1 VGAPLL
7 RSDPSAVPQAGE
19 GANVRCARPRRF
31 DDAGENFLMAAANR
45 TLMVMAGGTGGH
57 VYPAL
62 AVADALRARGW
73 DVFWLGT
80 RAGLEARVV
89 PAAGIDMVWVAMGGV
104 RGKGLVTKLLLPAML
119 LVAFWQSLAAIL
131 GRRPDVVLGMGG
143 YTAFPGGMMASLLR
157 RPLVIHEQNSV
168 GGLTNRVLACL
179 ADRVLT
185 AFPGVFTHAQD
196 KPLPC
201 RRVAAEWVGNPVR
214 EGIAALAAAAPTAH
228 GGPLRLLVVG
238 GSLGASAL
246 NELVPRALALL
257 PADKRPQ
264 VVHQSGRQHL
274 DILRANYAAAGVAAD
289 VRDYIE
295 DMAAEYR
302 ACDVAICRAGA
313 MTVAE
318 LACAGVPAVLVP
330 FPFAVDDHQTG
341 NAAFLADAGA
351 AWLMQQRDLTPEKL
365 ATLIGGL
372 DRATLATM
380 SDKARA
386 LARPDAT
393 ARVADVCEE
402 LAGKGS
408 GIGSQGSG
416 STA

>member
-1 VGAPLL
+1 
-7 RSDPSAVPQAGE
+7 
-19 GANVRCARPRRF
+19 
-31 DDAGENFLMAAANR
+31 MAALNR

-73 DVFWLGT
+73 EVFWLGT

-89 PAAGIDMVWVAMGGV
+89 PAAGIDMVWVSMGGV
-104 RGKGLVTKLLLPAML
+104 RGKGVLKKLLLPATL
-119 LVAFWQSLAAIL
+119 LVAFWQSLVAIL
-131 GRRPDVVLGMGG
+131 KRRPDVVLGMGG
-143 YTAFPGGMMASLLR
+143 YTAFPGGMMASLLNK
-157 RPLVIHEQNSV
+157 PLVIHEQNSI

-185 AFPGVFTHAQD
+185 AFPKVFTHAHD
-196 KPLPC
+196 KPIPC
-201 RRVAAEWVGNPVR
+201 RRVTTEWVGNPVR
-214 EGIAALAAAAPTAH
+214 TGIAAAAPMAH
-228 GGPLRLLVVG
+228 SGPLRLLVVG
-238 GSLGASAL
+238 GSLGAQAL
-246 NELVPRALALL
+246 NERVPQALALL

-274 DILRANYAAAGVAAD
+274 DALRANYAAADVEAE

-295 DMAAEYR
+295 DMAAAYR
-302 ACDVAICRAGA
+302 DCDFAICRAGA

-341 NAAFLADAGA
+341 NAEFLADAGA
-351 AWLMQQRDLTPEKL
+351 AWLIQQKDLTAEKL

-372 DRATLATM
+372 DRTTLAAM
-380 SDKARA
+380 SDKALE
-386 LARPDAT
+386 LAKPDAT
-393 ARVADVCEE
+393 RQVADICEA
-402 LAGKGS
+402 LAK
-408 GIGSQGSG
+408 
-416 STA
+416 

>member
-1 VGAPLL
+1 
-7 RSDPSAVPQAGE
+7 
-19 GANVRCARPRRF
+19 
-31 DDAGENFLMAAANR
+31 MAAVNR

-89 PAAGIDMVWVAMGGV
+89 PAAGIDMVWVSMGGV
-104 RGKGLVTKLLLPAML
+104 RGKGLLKKLLLPAML

-131 GRRPDVVLGMGG
+131 ARRPDVVLGMGG
-143 YTAFPGGMMASLLR
+143 YTAFPGGMMASLMN

-185 AFPGVFTHAQD
+185 AFPDVFTHAHD
-196 KPLPC
+196 KPIPC
-201 RRVAAEWVGNPVR
+201 RTVDTEWVGNPVR
-214 EGIAALAAAAPTAH
+214 TDIAAVPADDRAART
-228 GGPLRLLVVG
+228 GPLRLLVVG
-238 GSLGASAL
+238 GSLGAAAL
-246 NELVPRALALL
+246 NTLVPQALALL

-274 DILRANYAAAGVAAD
+274 DALRANYAAAGVDAA
-289 VRDYIE
+289 VRDYI
-295 DMAAEYR
+295 DNMADEYR
-302 ACDVAICRAGA
+302 ASDFAICRSGA

-341 NAAFLADAGA
+341 NAEFLSDAGA
-351 AWLMQQRDLTPEKL
+351 GWLVQQKDLTAEKL
-365 ATLIGGL
+365 AALIGGL
-372 DRATLATM
+372 DRASLAAM
-380 SDKARA
+380 SDQA
-386 LARPDAT
+386 LKLAKPDAT
-393 ARVADVCEE
+393 RQVADICEA
-402 LAGKGS
+402 LAEGS
-408 GIGSQGSG
+408 GIRGQGSG
-416 STA
+416 KNA

>member
-1 VGAPLL
+1 
-7 RSDPSAVPQAGE
+7 
-19 GANVRCARPRRF
+19 
-31 DDAGENFLMAAANR
+31 MAAVNR

-80 RAGLEARVV
+80 KAGLEARVV

-104 RGKGLVTKLLLPAML
+104 RGKGLLKKVLLPAML
-119 LVAFWQSLAAIL
+119 LVAFWQSLRAIL
-131 GRRPDVVLGMGG
+131 QRRPDVVLGMGG
-143 YTAFPGGMMASLLR
+143 YTAFPGGMMASLIN

-185 AFPGVFTHAQD
+185 AFPKVFTHAHD
-196 KPLPC
+196 RPIPC
-201 RRVAAEWVGNPVR
+201 RRVATEWVGNPVR
-214 EGIAALAAAAPTAH
+214 SDIAALANEQRTDIAAVPTGERAART
-228 GGPLRLLVVG
+228 GPLRLLVVG
-238 GSLGASAL
+238 GSLGATAL
-246 NELVPRALALL
+246 NNLVPQALALL

-274 DILRANYAAAGVAAD
+274 DALRANYADAGVEAE

-295 DMAAEYR
+295 NMADEYR
-302 ACDVAICRAGA
+302 ACDFAICRAGA

-341 NAAFLADAGA
+341 NAEFLSDAGA
-351 AWLMQQRDLTPEKL
+351 GWLMQQKDLTAEKL
-365 ATLIGGL
+365 AALIGGL
-372 DRATLATM
+372 DRAMLAVM
-380 SDKARA
+380 SDKALK
-386 LARPDAT
+386 LAKPDAT
-393 ARVADVCEE
+393 RQVADICEA
-402 LAGKGS
+402 LAK
-408 GIGSQGSG
+408 
-416 STA
+416 

>member
-1 VGAPLL
+1 
-7 RSDPSAVPQAGE
+7 
-19 GANVRCARPRRF
+19 
-31 DDAGENFLMAAANR
+31 MAALNR

-73 DVFWLGT
+73 EVFWLGT

-89 PAAGIDMVWVAMGGV
+89 PAAGIDMVWVSMGGV
-104 RGKGLVTKLLLPAML
+104 RGKGVLKKLLLPATL
-119 LVAFWQSLAAIL
+119 LVAFWQSLVAIL
-131 GRRPDVVLGMGG
+131 KRRPDVVLGMGG
-143 YTAFPGGMMASLLR
+143 YTAFPGGMMASLLNK
-157 RPLVIHEQNSV
+157 PLVIHEQNSI

-185 AFPGVFTHAQD
+185 AFPKVFTHAHD
-196 KPLPC
+196 KPIPC
-201 RRVAAEWVGNPVR
+201 RRVTTEWVGNPVR
-214 EGIAALAAAAPTAH
+214 TGIAAAAPMAH
-228 GGPLRLLVVG
+228 SGPLRLLVVG
-238 GSLGASAL
+238 GSLGAQAL
-246 NELVPRALALL
+246 NERVPQALALL

-274 DILRANYAAAGVAAD
+274 DALRANYAAAGVEAE

-295 DMAAEYR
+295 DMAAAYR
-302 ACDVAICRAGA
+302 DCDFAICRAGA

-341 NAAFLADAGA
+341 NAEFLADAGA
-351 AWLMQQRDLTPEKL
+351 AWLIQQKDLTAEKL

-372 DRATLATM
+372 DRTTLAAM
-380 SDKARA
+380 SDKALE
-386 LARPDAT
+386 LAKPDAT
-393 ARVADVCEE
+393 RQVADICEA
-402 LAGKGS
+402 LAK
-408 GIGSQGSG
+408 
-416 STA
+416 

>member
-1 VGAPLL
+1 MAP
-7 RSDPSAVPQAGE
+7 
-19 GANVRCARPRRF
+19 
-31 DDAGENFLMAAANR
+31 ANR

-89 PAAGIDMVWVAMGGV
+89 PAAGIDMEWVAMGGV
-104 RGKGLVTKLLLPAML
+104 RGKGLLKKLLLPARL
-119 LVAFWQSLAAIL
+119 LIAFWQSLRAIL
-131 GRRPDVVLGMGG
+131 RRRPDVVLGMGG
-143 YTAFPGGMMASLLR
+143 YTAFPGGMMASLLNK
-157 RPLVIHEQNSV
+157 PLIIHEQNSV

-185 AFPGVFTHAQD
+185 AFPQAFTQTRD
-196 KPLPC
+196 KPIPC
-201 RRVAAEWVGNPVR
+201 RKVATEWVGNPVR
-214 EGIAALAAAAPTAH
+214 TAIAAAPADDRAVRT
-228 GGPLRLLVVG
+228 GPLRLLVVG

-246 NELVPRALALL
+246 NELVPKALALL
-257 PADKRPQ
+257 PAERRPA

-274 DILRANYAAAGVAAD
+274 DALRANYAAAGVDAD

-302 ACDVAICRAGA
+302 ACDFAICRSGA

-351 AWLMQQRDLTPEKL
+351 GWLMQQADLTPEKL
-365 ATLIGGL
+365 AARIGAL
-372 DRATLATM
+372 DRAALAAM
-380 SDKARA
+380 SGKARA
-386 LARPDAT
+386 LAKPDAT
-393 ARVADVCEE
+393 ARVADVCET
-402 LAGKGS
+402 LAGG
-408 GIGSQGSG
+408 
-416 STA
+416 AA